1 MRSADL
7 KFFILASEFWL
18 LDSSFIIH
26 HSSFIIHHSSF
37 IIHHSSFL
45 VMRKPLIEIHN
56 ASKVFDRVV
65 ALDQV
70 SCTVEEGE
78 VVGLLGPNGS
88 GKTTLIRLLCAYFPP
103 TSGRV
108 RVAGYDTCVAPLAVR
123 RHVGYA
129 LEGVVLYPDLT
140 VSDFL
145 SFVRVVKKANVQ
157 QLDAAVEHCG
167 LEGWLHR
174 RIGTL
179 SKGYRQ
185 RVVLAQALLGDPPI
199 LILDEPTVGMDPEM
213 AVKVRELIKGLTG
226 SRTVFLSTHS
236 LAEACLVCQR
246 VLVLHSGRLLAQGT
260 PQELFSEQAALT
272 TLEDVFLRLVASQAM
287 AQ

>member
-1 MRSADL
+1 
-7 KFFILASEFWL
+7 
-18 LDSSFIIH
+18 
-26 HSSFIIHHSSF
+26 
-37 IIHHSSFL
+37 
-45 VMRKPLIEIHN
+45 MRKPIIEIHN